1 MKFSQRDFRDALGL
15 FPTGVAVV
23 TATSPHGHELG
34 ITVNSFVSVSLDPP
48 LVSFNIGRSLKCFD
62 ELMRCTSFA
71 IHILRHDQ
79 TRVSLGFGRPNGEKW
94 REIERKTGVTGS
106 PILLPHLA
114 VFECER
120 YADCEAGD
128 HVIIVGRVVHFE
140 VNVEDSALIFYR
152 GAYHRVGEV
161 LQNKQ
166 KADTGEWRY
175 RTGTG

>member
-1 MKFSQRDFRDALGL
+1 VNFSQRDFRDALGL

-23 TATSPHGHELG
+23 TATSPHGYKLG

-62 ELMRCTSFA
+62 ELMRCKSFA

-79 TRVSLGFGRPNGEKW
+79 TGVSLGFGRPNDEKW
-94 REIERKTGVTGS
+94 RGVGRKTGVTGS

-128 HVIIVGRVVHFE
+128 HVIIVGHVVYFE

-161 LQNKQ
+161 LHNKQ
-166 KADTGEWRY
+166 KNETGECRC

>member
-1 MKFSQRDFRDALGL
+1 MNFSQRDFRDALGL

-23 TATSPHGHELG
+23 TSTSPHGYELG

-62 ELMRCTSFA
+62 ELMGCKSFA

-79 TRVSLGFGRPNGEKW
+79 TGVSLGFGRPNDEKW
-94 REIERKTGVTGS
+94 REIEWKVGVTGS
-106 PILLPHLA
+106 PIFLPHLA

-128 HVIIVGRVVHFE
+128 HVIIVSRVVHFE

-152 GAYHRVGEV
+152 GAYHRVGEI
-161 LQNKQ
+161 LHNKR
-166 KADTGEWRY
+166 KAEAGECSY
-175 RTGTG
+175 RTGAG